1 MAPKAFY
8 YFRLDLKSAEGKN
21 LHWWLRMNLC
31 ASGVANSPLSFTFE
45 NANTSRPNI
54 STSSARYTPYM
65 KITSF
70 KKFFINFCQADWA
83 RAPKA
88 HPSLFL
94 THAAHCLLLFPRY
107 SKAASGRLLSFNE
120 TFLNKSTLVAQP
132 KYFLCL
138 KGDEIFAKP
147 SSDFKSNPNW

>member
-8 YFRLDLKSAEGKN
+8 YFPSTSRASAEGKN
-21 LHWWLRMNLC
+21 LHWLRMNLC

-54 STSSARYTPYM
+54 STSGRYTPYM

-70 KKFFINFCQADWA
+70 KKFFINFCQRTRWEPKA
-83 RAPKA
+83 RAR
-88 HPSLFL
+88 HTLHLS
-94 THAAHCLLLFPRY
+94 HSRGAHCLLLFPRLHT

-120 TFLNKSTLVAQP
+120 TFLNKSTFSALP

-138 KGDEIFAKP
+138 KGDEIFAR
-147 SSDFKSNPNW
+147 F